1 MSPENLE
8 RYGRM
13 VQAWQRGDLEAWLD
27 DAQDREMRTSGKFP
41 GSEPVYRGRDGM
53 RAFWDLLRAP
63 WRDYHHDITRI
74 QDVGGRYLALLTI
87 RAVGRESG
95 AEVEWKWAHVVTEEN
110 GLLR

>member
-1 MSPENLE
+1 VLAIGRAFAERDTEAAMSPENLE

-27 DAQDREMRTSGKFP
+27 DAQDGEMRTSGKFP

-63 WRDYHHDITRI
+63 
-74 QDVGGRYLALLTI
+74 
-87 RAVGRESG
+87 
-95 AEVEWKWAHVVTEEN
+95 
-110 GLLR
+110 